1 MKYRFEDLSGDVF
14 AGKTYAQVV
23 SEMRQ
28 SSWQAPGKHAYMEGV
43 ARRIYVLD
51 RGKTVVNIENAAKF
65 IKSLVVGGWLR
76 RVE

>member
-1 MKYRFEDLSGDVF
+1 MKYRFEDLSGTVF
-14 AGKTYAQVV
+14 SGNTYMQVV

-28 SSWQAPGKHAYMEGV
+28 SSWQAPGKHAYMDGV

-51 RGKTVVNIENAAKF
+51 GGKTSVNVESAAKF
-65 IKSLVVGGWLR
+65 VKSLVKGKWLR